1 MKRKVGLVVFSVL
14 ALLGTFLPVASA
26 GGFYIG
32 ISGLKGLSL
41 LLYLVA
47 FALLVLSILNIY
59 KEVKYINAWFIGS
72 SVLGLVIL
80 FFTAAAG
87 INTLDYIIQEKLAIE
102 KKFEEE
108 RRKFEEEVRKT
119 EEELRKSEEEFN
131 KRWRGSDGLKSD
143 EKVESENNAESQQ
156 IQNSQQM
163 KAPSAG
169 LDLGTYLMALGFL
182 GILGLSLF
190 LERKEQQTA

>member
-1 MKRKVGLVVFSVL
+1 MKKKVGLVIFSVL

-26 GGFYIG
+26 GDFYIG

-59 KEVKYINAWFIGS
+59 KEVKYINAWFIGT
-72 SVLGLVIL
+72 SVLGLIIL
-80 FFTAAAG
+80 FFTTAAG

-102 KKFEEE
+102 KKMSDFDKKFEEE
-108 RRKFEEEVRKT
+108 RKKF
-119 EEELRKSEEEFN
+119 EEEFN
-131 KRWRGSDGLKSD
+131 KGWGDSEGLKSD
-143 EKVESENNAESQQ
+143 EKVKSENNAESQQ
-156 IQNSQQM
+156 IRNSQQM
-163 KAPSAG
+163 TAPSAG
-169 LDLGTYLMALGFL
+169 PDIGTYLMALGIL

-190 LERKEQQTA
+190 PERKEQQTA

>member
-1 MKRKVGLVVFSVL
+1 MKKKVGLVIFSVL

-26 GGFYIG
+26 GDFYIG

-59 KEVKYINAWFIGS
+59 KEVKYINAWFIGT
-72 SVLGLVIL
+72 SVLGLIIL
-80 FFTAAAG
+80 FFTTAAG

-102 KKFEEE
+102 KKMSDFDKKFEEE
-108 RRKFEEEVRKT
+108 RKKF
-119 EEELRKSEEEFN
+119 EEEFN
-131 KRWRGSDGLKSD
+131 KGWGDSEGLKSD
-143 EKVESENNAESQQ
+143 EKVKSENNAESQQ
-156 IQNSQQM
+156 M
-163 KAPSAG
+163 TAPSAG
-169 LDLGTYLMALGFL
+169 PDIGTYLMALGFL

-190 LERKEQQTA
+190 PERKEQQTA

>member
-1 MKRKVGLVVFSVL
+1 MKKKVGLVVFSVL

-59 KEVKYINAWFIGS
+59 KEVKYINAWFIGTS
-72 SVLGLVIL
+72 ALGLVIL

-102 KKFEEE
+102 KKMSDFNKKFEEE
-108 RRKFEEEVRKT
+108 RRKFEEE
-119 EEELRKSEEEFN
+119 FN
-131 KRWRGSDGLKSD
+131 KGWGDSDGLKSD
-143 EKVESENNAESQQ
+143 EKVESENNTESQQ
-156 IQNSQQM
+156 IQNSQQI

-190 LERKEQQTA
+190 PERKEQQTA

>member
-1 MKRKVGLVVFSVL
+1 MKKKVGLVVFSVL

-59 KEVKYINAWFIGS
+59 KEVKYINTWFIGT
-72 SVLGLVIL
+72 SVLGLVVLL
-80 FFTAAAG
+80 FTTLAG
-87 INTLDYIIQEKLAIE
+87 INTLNYIIQEKLAIE
-102 KKFEEE
+102 KKMSDFNKKFEEE
-108 RRKFEEEVRKT
+108 QRKFEEE
-119 EEELRKSEEEFN
+119 FN
-131 KRWRGSDGLKSD
+131 KGWGDSDGLKSD
-143 EKVESENNAESQQ
+143 EKVKSENNAESQQ

-163 KAPSAG
+163 TAPSAG
-169 LDLGTYLMALGFL
+169 PDIGTYLMALGFL
-182 GILGLSLF
+182 GMLGLSLF
-190 LERKEQQTA
+190 PERKEQQTA

>member
-1 MKRKVGLVVFSVL
+1 MKKKVGLVVLSVL

-32 ISGLKGLSL
+32 ISGLKGISL

-59 KEVKYINAWFIGS
+59 KEVKYINAWFIGT

-87 INTLDYIIQEKLAIE
+87 IDTLNYIIQEKLAIE

-108 RRKFEEEVRKT
+108 RRKFEEE
-119 EEELRKSEEEFN
+119 FN
-131 KRWRGSDGLKSD
+131 KGWGDSDGLKSD
-143 EKVESENNAESQQ
+143 EKVESENNTESQQ

-169 LDLGTYLMALGFL
+169 LDLGTYFMALGFL

-190 LERKEQQTA
+190 PERKEQQTA

>member
-1 MKRKVGLVVFSVL
+1 MKKKIGLVVFSVL

-26 GGFYIG
+26 GDFYIG

-59 KEVKYINAWFIGS
+59 KEVKYINAWFIGA

-80 FFTAAAG
+80 FFTTAAG
-87 INTLDYIIQEKLAIE
+87 INTLDYIIQQKLAIE
-102 KKFEEE
+102 KKMSDFNK
-108 RRKFEEEVRKT
+108 KFEEEQK
-119 EEELRKSEEEFN
+119 KFEEEFN
-131 KRWRGSDGLKSD
+131 KGWGDSEGLKSN
-143 EKVESENNAESQQ
+143 EKAKSENNAESQQ

-163 KAPSAG
+163 TAPSAG
-169 LDLGTYLMALGFL
+169 PDLGTYLMGLGFL

-190 LERKEQQTA
+190 PERKEQQTA